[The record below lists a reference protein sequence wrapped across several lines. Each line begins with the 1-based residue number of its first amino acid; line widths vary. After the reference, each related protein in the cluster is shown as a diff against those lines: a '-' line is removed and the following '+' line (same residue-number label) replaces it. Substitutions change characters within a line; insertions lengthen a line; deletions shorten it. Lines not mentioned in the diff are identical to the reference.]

1 MKTLKCGIIGCGRIG
16 CGFDDKNHE
25 AILTHAGSYFKNPR
39 TNLVALCDI
48 DKKKLKK
55 YGKKYDVSNLYTD
68 SSEFFKKENL
78 DCVSICTLANN
89 HLNLVKEASKHH
101 IQVIFL
107 EKPIS
112 YDLKTARQIINICK
126 QKKIVLIVDHKRRF
140 DPFYH
145 SLSEFFKQNF

>member
-68 SSEFFKKENL
+68 SSKFFKKENL
-78 DCVSICTLANN
+78 NCVSICTLAKN
-89 HLNLVKEASKHH
+89 HLNLLKKASKMRLT
-101 IQVIFL
+101 Q
-107 EKPIS
+107 
-112 YDLKTARQIINICK
+112 KT
-126 QKKIVLIVDHKRRF
+126 
-140 DPFYH
+140 H
-145 SLSEFFKQNF
+145 SQDSQQPGHFHLQEEQSA